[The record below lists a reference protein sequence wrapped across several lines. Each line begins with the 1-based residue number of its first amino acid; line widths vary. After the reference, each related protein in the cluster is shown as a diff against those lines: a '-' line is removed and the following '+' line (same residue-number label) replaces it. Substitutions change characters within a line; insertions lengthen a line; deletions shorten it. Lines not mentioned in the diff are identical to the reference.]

1 MSYKKFVFFI
11 NLFFLLGAT
20 LLTFFLILA
29 GAKNTGVLKNFY
41 WFQASTSGF
50 NSAPSLTRWYN
61 YNWCGWQG
69 GQAANCSSKMAAQP
83 FSPRDNFGS
92 STLMPSTFL
101 NDRNTYYYLSRV
113 GWAMLLIALFFLLIT
128 LVSVIVSLIKYTRPT
143 ASLTTAMSW
152 ITLFFMTLSACLY
165 TGCYAK
171 AVKAFHH
178 QDRGARLG
186 PKNFGLIWTTVFLL
200 IGNAVCA
207 TVMAATYRRNEYIY
221 DRSFAST
228 KMTDSQT
235 STPDA
240 SAYPANEVV
249 STPVP
254 VPEVQQPQPS
264 RNGRFFRKL
273 RTKKRTITTT
283 GDEPDQVQEQR
294 VYSEQNLP
302 AVV

>member
-29 GAKNTGVLKNFY
+29 GGKNTGVLKNFY

-50 NSAPSLTRWYN
+50 NSAPSVTRWYN
-61 YNWCGWQG
+61 YNWCGWEIRR
-69 GQAANCSSKMAAQP
+69 AVNCSSKMAAQP

-101 NDRNTYYYLSRV
+101 NNRNTYYYLSRV

-128 LVSVIVSLIKYTRPT
+128 LVSVFASLIRYTRPT
-143 ASLTTAMSW
+143 ATLATAMSW

-171 AVKAFHH
+171 AVRAFHH
-178 QDRGARLG
+178 EDRDARLG
-186 PKNFGLIWTTVFLL
+186 PKNFGFIWTTVFLL
-200 IGNAVCA
+200 IVNSICT
-207 TVMAATYRRNEYIY
+207 TVMVATYKRNEYIY

-228 KMTDSQT
+228 KTVESQT
-235 STPDA
+235 STPVP
-240 SAYPANEVV
+240 SAYASNRALPPV
-249 STPVP
+249 SAA
-254 VPEVQQPQPS
+254 EVQQPQPRS
-264 RNGRFFRKL
+264 NGKFFKKFRV
-273 RTKKRTITTT
+273 KKRTVTNP
-283 GDEPDQVQEQR
+283 GDEPDQTQEER
-294 VYSEQNLP
+294 IYTEQNVP
-302 AVV
+302 VVT